1 MMQTDTTQEPLSGG
15 DRPLRRS
22 SSDRVFAGVAG
33 GIAARL
39 DIPAW
44 VVRVAFV
51 VLVFGGG
58 LGVALYIA
66 GWLLIAS
73 DTDPEPIARSFLG
86 KVQDGTGWM
95 GVVLVGI
102 GVLIAASSVDFIRG
116 DLAVAVFLG
125 VIGVML
131 YRGELGGGSETT
143 PGPED
148 ASSVTTTA
156 VRHTVPAGIVEQPS
170 GPTPPVPPATP
181 PTPTE
186 PPKPPKPQRPPSI
199 LGRLTVAVALIV
211 TGVMAFFDYTI
222 ARFEPTPRH
231 YIGLALGLVGIA
243 LVVGSVRGRARGLIF
258 VGMILA
264 PWLILSPLAEFDLN
278 SGIGE
283 RQIRLTEV
291 SEIPPSYEM
300 AIGELVIDLRQV
312 DFAGQTVELDASLGI
327 GSLRV
332 LVPEGVGVEV
342 ETEVGIGETT
352 VFGSSRAGF
361 ARDLDVSR
369 PGAGMLILDAQ
380 TLLGEVS
387 VATSGAPVGNFSPTS
402 EIDLVITD
410 VSLLE
415 SLYDVEAGEIRLDL
429 SGLVLTQ
436 PRTVRVSNNLG
447 LIKVI
452 VPDRSMTTVNAH
464 TDLGRVVLY
473 GVEQGGFG
481 TTVSSPATGR
491 ALLTLDLDLNSGE
504 IVVEEG

>member
-1 MMQTDTTQEPLSGG
+1 M
-15 DRPLRRS
+15 
-22 SSDRVFAGVAG
+22 AG

-66 GWLLIAS
+66 AWLLIPAEGDS
-73 DTDPEPIARSFLG
+73 EPIARNFLG
-86 KVQDGTGWM
+86 RVQDGSGWM

-102 GVLIAASSVDFIRG
+102 GVLIAASAVDFIRG
-116 DLAVAVFLG
+116 DLAFAVFLG

-131 YRGELGGGSETT
+131 YRGELGGGTTT
-143 PGPED
+143 PPAGDTPPTARPA
-148 ASSVTTTA
+148 ASSTPAVT
-156 VRHTVPAGIVEQPS
+156 AGITDHTD
-170 GPTPPVPPATP
+170 GPTPPMPPATP
-181 PTPTE
+181 PVPTE
-186 PPKPPKPQRPPSI
+186 PPRPPKPQRPPSI
-199 LGRLTVAVALIV
+199 LGRLSVAIALIV

-222 ARFEPTPRH
+222 ANFEPTPRH
-231 YIGLALGLVGIA
+231 YIGLALGIFGVA
-243 LVVGSVRGRARGLIF
+243 LMIGSVRGRARGLIF
-258 VGMILA
+258 AGMILA

-283 RQIRLTEV
+283 RQVRLSEVTE
-291 SEIPPSYEM
+291 IAPTYEM

-312 DFAGQTVELDASLGI
+312 DFAGQTVEIEASLGI

-332 LVPEGVGVEV
+332 LVPDDVGVEV
-342 ETEVGIGETT
+342 DTEVGIGETT

-369 PGAGMLILDAQ
+369 AGTGILILNAQ
-380 TLLGEVS
+380 TLVGEVDVS
-387 VATSGAPVGNFSPTS
+387 ALTPSARGFSSAS
-402 EIDLVITD
+402 EVDLVFSD
-410 VSLLE
+410 VSQLE
-415 SLYDVEAGEIRLDL
+415 GLYEIEAGEIRLDL
-429 SGLVLTQ
+429 SGLVLDQ

-447 LIKVI
+447 LIHVV
-452 VPDRSMTTVNAH
+452 VPDRSTTTINAH

-473 GVEQGGFG
+473 GAEQGGFG
-481 TTVSSPATGR
+481 TTVTSSATGR